1 MKNNNLVKGF
11 LCLGIVSLSIGC
23 TNLDEQIL
31 DGVANDNSAGASL
44 TLLVQSAT
52 RVEILMVKE
61 VFMQWMKCL
70 LTQWLVQLVVET
82 GTMQVYGGNYTH
94 TWALIILKLEM
105 RGIHYYLTRTNVI

>member
-1 MKNNNLVKGF
+1 MLRYSF
-11 LCLGIVSLSIGC
+11 LSIGC

-44 TLLVQSAT
+44 TLLVHQCNN
-52 RVEILMVKE
+52 RRFEILMVKE

-105 RGIHYYLTRTNVI
+105 REFIII

>member
-31 DGVANDNSAGASL
+31 DGVANDNSAGASM
-44 TLLVQSAT
+44 TLLVHYNLQS
-52 RVEILMVKE
+52 RFEILMVKE

-82 GTMQVYGGNYTH
+82 GTMQVYGGNYTR
-94 TWALIILKLEM
+94 ILGL
-105 RGIHYYLTRTNVI
+105 

>member
-44 TLLVQSAT
+44 TLLVFYNLQSRLRDFNGQGGVYAMDEMSTDAMVGPT
-52 RVEILMVKE
+52 RGGDWDDAGV
-61 VFMQWMKCL
+61 WR
-70 LTQWLVQLVVET
+70 QLH
-82 GTMQVYGGNYTH
+82 TH
-94 TWALIILKLEM
+94 GL
-105 RGIHYYLTRTNVI
+105 